1 MATGS
6 WNSLHLPSCRTWLIS
21 GLERVRRIT
30 KATFA
35 HRTKGLQRR
44 ILLSIGFV
52 FFVVASFLC
61 RTVLMLGV
69 AAVLALILQ
78 GLADPSTL
86 FWAAPWE
93 AVGVVF
99 SRNVRL
105 NHSWF
110 HRTQDLLQEGSVCS
124 SKLDGFATLDGFVL
138 MGEGLSDAEVRWA
151 SELAWRLKSEQWEAK
166 KPAGGC
172 KTMRFLFA
180 LWLIAGGLI
189 AVSVWH
195 GKVELASTVLVAA
208 VSGAIGHA
216 LAGPAE
222 RFLSPWVA
230 LIAFCDGKTYLY
242 RLEMECFS
250 SPHFLWFKGNRG
262 FQVRRVELEVT
273 PSGART

>member
-6 WNSLHLPSCRTWLIS
+6 WNSLRLPSCRTWLIS

-35 HRTKGLQRR
+35 HRTKRLQRR

-52 FFVVASFLC
+52 LFLAASLLW
-61 RTVLMLGV
+61 RTMLMLGI

-78 GLADPSTL
+78 DLADPSTL

-93 AVGVVF
+93 AVGIVF
-99 SRNVRL
+99 SRHVRL

-110 HRTQDLLQEGSVCS
+110 HRTQDLLQEGSGCL
-124 SKLDGFATLDGFVL
+124 SKLDGFATRDGFVL
-138 MGEGLSDAEVRWA
+138 MGAGLSDAEVRWA
-151 SELAWRLKSEQWEAK
+151 SESGWRLMREQWEAK
-166 KPAGGC
+166 KPPRGC
-172 KTMRFLFA
+172 KAMRFLFA
-180 LWLIAGGLI
+180 LWLVAGGLI
-189 AVSVWH
+189 AISVWR
-195 GKVELASTVLVAA
+195 GKVDLASTVLLAA
-208 VSGAIGHA
+208 VSGATGHA

-273 PSGART
+273 PSGTRT